1 LKAELRGI
9 ARRYAKALLAYLEHG
24 EEEALLRAYQLGRE
38 ALGRGLGVLEV
49 SALHQEGMVRALL
62 DLLGP
67 RESIATARRAS
78 EFLAES
84 LAPFE
89 MKRRSAAETNA
100 SLRDLNR
107 ALEQQVR
114 SALEDFQS
122 AQSELDER
130 RRIEQLKNDFISTVS
145 HELRTPLTSIHGAL
159 GLIGARYAQAL
170 PPEAGQLL
178 DVARRNS
185 LRLVRLVNDIL
196 DLQKIESGLL
206 SFALQP
212 LELDAHIRH
221 AVEATE
227 PYAAR
232 YGATIAVSETPAN
245 AWLQADPDRLMQV
258 MTNLLSNAAKFAP
271 SGTSVTVSAAR
282 CQGMLRIEVNDRGP
296 GIPEAFRTRVF
307 ERFAQADSSSTRER
321 EGSGLGLNI
330 SKAIVE
336 KMGGRIGFDME
347 LRAGTTFF
355 VELPELVLP
364 EASATEVRCRDEI

>member
-1 LKAELRGI
+1 
-9 ARRYAKALLAYLEHG
+9 
-24 EEEALLRAYQLGRE
+24 
-38 ALGRGLGVLEV
+38 
-49 SALHQEGMVRALL
+49 
-62 DLLGP
+62 
-67 RESIATARRAS
+67 
-78 EFLAES
+78 
-84 LAPFE
+84 
-89 MKRRSAAETNA
+89 
-100 SLRDLNR
+100 LNR

-114 SALEDFQS
+114 SALEGFQS
-122 AQSELDER
+122 AQSQLDER
-130 RRIEQLKNDFISTVS
+130 RRVEQLKNDFISTVS

-212 LELDAHIRH
+212 LELGVHIRQ

-232 YGATIAVSETPAN
+232 YGATIAVRETPAN

-271 SGTSVTVSAAR
+271 SGTSVTVSATR

-296 GIPEAFRTRVF
+296 GIPEAFRARVF

-336 KMGGRIGFDME
+336 KMGGRIGFDTE
-347 LRAGTTFF
+347 FSAGTTFF
-355 VELPELVLP
+355 VELPELVSAP
-364 EASATEVRCRDEI
+364 GAGAAEAACRDES